1 MKSHFKNLTF
11 LAVILTLV
19 VVAGCVVPT
28 ATVTPTLV
36 ASTET
41 PTMTRPTSTVT
52 PSLTFTIIPS
62 ATNTSTEEPTETRVI
77 REITD
82 CVNWVPRECSSYNLT
97 VPNAATCAERAY
109 YCQDVAPFDSLIWYQ
124 VCPVPSTIGS
134 TPGSCPFVN
143 PKP

>member
-1 MKSHFKNLTF
+1 MVLI
-11 LAVILTLV
+11 LAAV
-19 VVAGCVVPT
+19 VTGCVVPT

-41 PTMTRPTSTVT
+41 PTMTRPPATVT

-62 ATNTSTEEPTETRVI
+62 ATNISTEEPTETRVI

-82 CVNWVPRECSSYNLT
+82 CVNWVPQECSNYT
-97 VPNAATCAERAY
+97 VTGPNTAICSERAY
-109 YCQDVAPFDSLIWYQ
+109 YCHDVAPFDSITWYQ